1 MTHQILLNVNFC
13 DDIEQRKVE
22 RDGRKIAVMAGYSL
36 SGIRL
41 VPQEL
46 CGVGIVYISGGARAI
61 RLQEINSA
69 HVIEKSC
76 AFAIVQPDMSFRCDA
91 LEENILKKVSLLLNG
106 YRQRDNVKAG
116 TNELAE
122 NITAVIADEIAEI
135 ASECQD
141 IWDVDKMVNSRTET
155 LEKMICE
162 NYGHVS
168 LPELAD
174 AVGCTVRHVHR
185 TFAAEV
191 GKGPKEFSRIVRIR
205 ETVVRMFE
213 DPKESISNYMEGM
226 GYSDQAHFQR
236 EFKWYTG
243 YTPGNFIKLLRDG
256 TYHV

>member
-13 DDIEQRKVE
+13 DDVRQRKVE
-22 RDGRKIAVMAGYSL
+22 RDGRKIVVMAGYCL

-46 CGVGIVYISGGARAI
+46 HGIGIVYISGGIRAI
-61 RLQEINSA
+61 RLHELSA
-69 HVIEKSC
+69 AQVIGKSC
-76 AFAIVQPDMSFRCDA
+76 AFAIVQPDMNFRCDA
-91 LEENILKKVSLLLNG
+91 LDENILKKISLLLNR
-106 YRQRDNVKAG
+106 YRQGDNVQ
-116 TNELAE
+116 TE

-135 ASECQD
+135 AAECQD
-141 IWDVDKMVNSRTET
+141 IWDVDNMVSSRTET

-205 ETVVRMFE
+205 ETVTRMFE
-213 DPKESISNYMEGM
+213 DPNENISNYIEGM

-256 TYHV
+256 TCHV